1 MRRLITV
8 AILAA
13 LVGTSAA
20 CGDSNDDKTTAA
32 PSTAVTTSAASP
44 TPTVDV
50 KANTKQVCDKFNTIV
65 TADAFKPIGVQ
76 LGLMIQ
82 ARQSGNKAAETAAA
96 AKAKELADGIAKQ
109 ITDLKAEAAD
119 PKLQAA
125 LDKGA
130 ASIQLFGSPEYL
142 AKMNSTADISKIAT
156 DLEAAGKDIDTLCA

>member
-1 MRRLITV
+1 MRRLMTV

-20 CGDSNDDKTTAA
+20 CGDSSDDKTASAPTTAA
-32 PSTAVTTSAASP
+32 TTATASP
-44 TPTVDV
+44 SPTVDL
-50 KANTKQVCDKFNTIV
+50 KANTKQVCTKFESIV

-119 PKLQAA
+119 PKVQAA

-130 ASIQLFGSPEYL
+130 AAIQMFGSPDYL
-142 AKMNSTADISKIAT
+142 AKLNSTADINKLAT